1 MPSRDSTPFTGFSM
15 SSSSS
20 IPPYHVN
27 LTSRPFCH
35 SAHPS
40 VFSTQTSAPPDLTPA
55 SKSSLCTQHRFTLR
69 GTKEN
74 ARPSLSLLLTS
85 RSPKPEFLPL
95 YVGKDVISGV
105 VELDLSKRETIRE
118 VKIMVCP
125 SPSFLH
131 RNTPTVQKL
140 KGECTYL
147 AQEPNTF
154 IELSQTLATPSGK
167 LSGRISYPF
176 NFVLPDDLTI
186 HESNWAMVYPF
197 PPKFQEKGIMYIDYK
212 IVVNVRRGMFSVD
225 QS

>member
-74 ARPSLSLLLTS
+74 ARPWLSLLLAS
-85 RSPKPEFLPL
+85 RSPRPEFLPL
-95 YVGKDVISGV
+95 FVGKDAVSGF
-105 VELDLSKRETIRE
+105 VELDLSKPDTIRE

-125 SPSFLH
+125 SLFIFYVAARQRSRSSRERVPTLPKDRTLLSSCHRHWQRHRESSQGEYRILSISSFQTILLS
-131 RNTPTVQKL
+131 TSPTGPWCILFRQNFKR
-140 KGECTYL
+140 KGSCTSTTGL
-147 AQEPNTF
+147 
-154 IELSQTLATPSGK
+154 
-167 LSGRISYPF
+167 
-176 NFVLPDDLTI
+176 
-186 HESNWAMVYPF
+186 W
-197 PPKFQEKGIMYIDYK
+197 
-212 IVVNVRRGMFSVD
+212 
-225 QS
+225 